1 MTAATI
7 LDDRGVIEVSG
18 EDAGKFLHN
27 LVTNDILSLEAGDA
41 RYAAL
46 LSPQGKILFDF
57 LIFASSAN
65 DFLIDCPAAIA
76 TDLEK
81 RLNMYRLRAKVRIVN
96 RSASDVVIAFPDAV
110 SAPEI
115 TAVVCAR
122 DPRAAFGFRAIAPR
136 GAVSASGDRAAY
148 DAARIRLGLPEG
160 GADFAWGEVFP
171 HDVNMDLLNGIDFG
185 KGCYVGQEVVSRMK
199 HRGAARRRV
208 VPYRAGGA
216 APPPGSPID
225 ADGIAIG
232 VCGSR
237 VGDAG
242 LAMIRLDR
250 LAEAR
255 ARGVAPVAAG
265 VTLLFDEKFG

>member
-1 MTAATI
+1 MTVATL

-27 LVTNDILSLEAGDA
+27 LVTNDVLSLEPGHA

-57 LIFASSAN
+57 LIFARDA
-65 DFLIDCPAAIA
+65 DTFLIDCPAACA

-81 RLNMYRLRAKVRIVN
+81 RLGLYRLRARVRIVN

-110 SAPEI
+110 AAPEI
-115 TAVVCAR
+115 EAIVCAR
-122 DPRAAFGFRAIAPR
+122 DPRADFGFRAIVPR
-136 GAVSASGDRAAY
+136 GAVVATGDRAAY
-148 DAARIRLGLPEG
+148 DAARIRVGLPAG
-160 GADFAWGEVFP
+160 GEDFTYGEVFP
-171 HDVNMDLLNGIDFG
+171 HDANMDLLNGIDFG

-199 HRGAARRRV
+199 HRGAARRRI
-208 VPYRAGGA
+208 VPYRAGGP
-216 APPPGSPID
+216 APSPGAPID
-225 ADGIAIG
+225 AGETAIG

-237 VGDAG
+237 AGDAG
-242 LAMIRLDR
+242 LAMIRIDR

-255 ARGVAPVAAG
+255 ARGASPVAEG
-265 VTLLFDEKFG
+265 VTLIFDEKIV